1 MLSIN
6 NNNNCDYI
14 ERERHVIEL
23 YNEGKTTRD
32 IAKELRMSLRDISS
46 ILRKNQ
52 VSHGLPFPIIDNNNN
67 NKSPNQKSTQA
78 YKLYSEGKKP
88 VEVAIELGLSEKEVT
103 RYYTEYWRLTH
114 LYKLHSISKEVKGDL
129 SPILKLYRLLKREGI
144 TRYLTS
150 VWPSQIIMI

>member
-6 NNNNCDYI
+6 NNNCDYK
-14 ERERHVIEL
+14 ERERQVIEL
-23 YNEGKTTRD
+23 YDQGKSTRD

-78 YKLYSEGKKP
+78 YKLFSKGKKP
-88 VEVAIELGLSEKEVT
+88 VEVAIQLGLSERQAT
-103 RYYTEYWRLTH
+103 RYCREYWELKGLHELTFLYEERKHYLPSFIRLH
-114 LYKLHSISKEVKGDL
+114 NIMQCFQSIFYFFTYAFR
-129 SPILKLYRLLKREGI
+129 I
-144 TRYLTS
+144 
-150 VWPSQIIMI
+150 

>member
-1 MLSIN
+1 VDKQQQSN
-6 NNNNCDYI
+6 D
-14 ERERHVIEL
+14 
-23 YNEGKTTRD
+23 G
-32 IAKELRMSLRDISS
+32 
-46 ILRKNQ
+46 
-52 VSHGLPFPIIDNNNN
+52 NNN
-67 NKSPNQKSTQA
+67 NKSPSQKATQTCE
-78 YKLYSEGKKP
+78 LYNKGKKP